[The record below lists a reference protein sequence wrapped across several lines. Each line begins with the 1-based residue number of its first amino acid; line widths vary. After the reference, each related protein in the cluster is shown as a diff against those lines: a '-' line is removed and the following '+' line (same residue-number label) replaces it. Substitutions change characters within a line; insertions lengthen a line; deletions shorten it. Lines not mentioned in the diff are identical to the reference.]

1 MDDERWR
8 TAANNKEVPHVH
20 NHFLIETE
28 VAHRRRE
35 WERAVMAAEQRTHT
49 PLKIGLA
56 GWPQLAAQGFEHLR
70 SLAISWLPVRTWNP
84 AGVQCAKTLKGGRAP
99 AM

>member
-1 MDDERWR
+1 VQ
-8 TAANNKEVPHVH
+8 NY
-20 NHFLIETE
+20 FLIETE
-28 VAHRRRE
+28 VAHRRRD
-35 WERAVMAAEQRTHT
+35 WEQAVMAAEQRAHV
-49 PLKIGLA
+49 PLKNGPA
-56 GWPQLAAQGFEHLR
+56 RWPQLAARGFEQLR

>member
-1 MDDERWR
+1 
-8 TAANNKEVPHVH
+8 VH
-20 NHFLIETE
+20 NYFLIETE

-35 WERAVMAAEQRTHT
+35 WERAVVALEQRAHAPRKNGPTR
-49 PLKIGLA
+49 
-56 GWPQLAAQGFEHLR
+56 WPQVAARGFEHLR

-84 AGVQCAKTLKGGRAP
+84 AGVQCAKTLKGGRAS